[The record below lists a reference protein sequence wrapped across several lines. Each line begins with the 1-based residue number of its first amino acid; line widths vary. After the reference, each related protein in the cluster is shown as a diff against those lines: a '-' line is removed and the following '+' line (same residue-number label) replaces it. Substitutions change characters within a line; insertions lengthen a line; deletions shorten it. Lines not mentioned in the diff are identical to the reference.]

1 MQWAEP
7 SKEYTE
13 KFYREFVRT
22 PVVLDSSKEID
33 KNAEY
38 SDPKEV
44 FPDSYVEYTKTFYGE
59 DKDLHKGKLN
69 KTKGKVC
76 LHHMSEVVCVFFS
89 IPNYNKHFMCDI
101 FFL

>member
-22 PVVLDSSKEID
+22 PVILDSSKEID

-44 FPDSYVEYTKTFYGE
+44 FPESYVEYTKTFYGE
-59 DKDLHKGKLN
+59 DKALHKGKLN
-69 KTKGKVC
+69 IKYKQKEKCVC
-76 LHHMSEVVCVFFS
+76 IICLWMFVCFFN
-89 IPNYNKHFMCDI
+89 PQLQQTFYV
-101 FFL
+101 